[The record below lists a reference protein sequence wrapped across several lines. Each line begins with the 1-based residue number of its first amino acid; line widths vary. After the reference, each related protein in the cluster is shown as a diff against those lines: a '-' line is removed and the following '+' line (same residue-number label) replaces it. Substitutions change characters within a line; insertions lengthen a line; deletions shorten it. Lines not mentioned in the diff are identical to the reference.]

1 MTEAVKSQDEDRA
14 HRFSKSEEWCTVEQ
28 LLDAHGIPAIVY
40 FLIRCLI
47 IFILCNFPYHILYDK
62 ADKAI

>member
-28 LLDAHGIPAIVY
+28 LLDAHGIPAIVH
-40 FLIRCLI
+40 FLIQCLI
-47 IFILCNFPYHILYDK
+47 NFICNFSSHITYRRCRGNMS
-62 ADKAI
+62 